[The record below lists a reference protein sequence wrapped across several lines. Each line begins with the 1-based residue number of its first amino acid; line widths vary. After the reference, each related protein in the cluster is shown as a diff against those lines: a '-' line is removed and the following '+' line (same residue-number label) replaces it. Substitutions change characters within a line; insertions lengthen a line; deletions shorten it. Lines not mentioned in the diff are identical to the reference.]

1 LLRTNVLKQKLQA
14 GETVCGLFASI
25 PSPVS
30 VEMIGCA
37 GFDFVIIDTEHV
49 CINPETLE
57 HMIRAAEAV
66 GLTVLVRVPDGSPG
80 PILRALD
87 AGAQGIVVPHVRNK
101 EDAEAVL
108 QASRYFPLGNR
119 SLNGGRPAAFG
130 NLNLQ
135 TYMQTANEEIMVVA
149 MIEDRE
155 GVNRVEE
162 ILSVPGIDM
171 ILEGAAD
178 LSQSYGIPWQTRAPL
193 VREALRSVQERA
205 KKQGI
210 PYCAI
215 PRAEEDI
222 QEWNGRGVKA
232 FVLGDERGIAF
243 RALASQRNTFQ
254 LRMEQ
259 VVGKGDTDEANR

>member
-1 LLRTNVLKQKLQA
+1 MLRKNAAKQKLCA

-37 GFDFVIIDTEHV
+37 GYDFVIIDTEHV

-66 GLTVLVRVPDGSPG
+66 GLTALVRVPDGSSG

-87 AGAQGIVVPHVRNK
+87 AGAQGVVVPHVRTK
-101 EDAEAVL
+101 EEAVAAVA
-108 QASRYFPLGNR
+108 ASRYYPLGSR

-130 NLNLQ
+130 KSDLQ
-135 TYMQTANEEIMVVA
+135 AYIAEANEQVLVVA

-155 GVNRVEE
+155 GVERIGE

-171 ILEGAAD
+171 VLEGAAD
-178 LSQSYGIPWQTRAPL
+178 LSQSYGVPWQTRAPV
-193 VREALRSVQERA
+193 VREALHTLQEA
-205 KKQGI
+205 AITYGV

-215 PRAEEDI
+215 PRADEDI
-222 QEWNGRGVKA
+222 LTWYDKGVRA

-243 RALASQRNTFQ
+243 RALVSKHNDFASRLESFGGQ
-254 LRMEQ
+254 
-259 VVGKGDTDEANR
+259 KGNGR